1 MERMFNNDK
10 WEKIK
15 INGQSHAAQITKIN
29 DEEFLFLLMEELLLR
44 CPENCHVEHLNGY
57 TLDNRKENLRIKTG
71 LLSIDSVSIE
81 DMKNRKSESVTRCKD
96 DDDAGHCFYS
106 VNTVLVQ

>member
-44 CPENCHVEHLNGY
+44 CPENCHIEHLNGY
-57 TLDNRKENLRIKTG
+57 TLDNRKENLKIKTG

-81 DMKNRKSESVTRCKD
+81 DMKNRKIESVIRCKD